1 MKNLVVLYCGGLTAH
16 AFEKVFDGKSA
27 FEKVL
32 DWAEEFRTKIILF
45 TKTDSL
51 AEKEISSILA
61 ASELEILS
69 RPDWSKSLFIS
80 EISSCL
86 KKQDCNVAVV
96 AWGDTPFLNK
106 SLSDQLLEMHEKYA
120 AEYSFADGF
129 PAGLAP
135 EIIDFGACS
144 ILAQLS
150 ENTMKGEGEKPVDRE
165 AIFSVMR
172 GDINSFEI
180 ETLIADE
187 DYRLL
192 RFDFEASSKINFLS
206 CRNLYELAVKEN
218 VPLDDAYALSKL
230 AASSASVMQTV
241 PAFYNIQISSKY
253 NHTSCYSLASVG
265 LNPQAK
271 DFMDINDFKKIIAQI
286 RDYSENSVVS
296 LSAFGEPLL
305 NPSFV
310 DFALEVLE
318 KNDGN
323 HRISLLIES
332 DGLLVSDE
340 MASKISAAAKEKNA
354 EVNWIIYIDAVE
366 QSLYS
371 KIHSCQADDF
381 QKALCAVPLL
391 EKYFEKHVYPQFM
404 RMKSNEEQLE
414 AFYRFWNEKTSPSMG
429 EFIIQKYNSFCSA
442 LPELKSADLSP
453 VNRLPCW
460 HLRRDMTILAD
471 GSVPFCSQL
480 SFPKNAG
487 NILSDGIEKVWSEF
501 RSVMESHL
509 ALVRAINEKG
519 GSGQT
524 DGRNPAGYDGIAD
537 VSDNKC
543 GICDESYTFNF

>member
-1 MKNLVVLYCGGLTAH
+1 MKNLVVLYCGELTAH

-27 FEKVL
+27 FERVL
-32 DWAEEFRTKIILF
+32 DWAKEFGKKIILF
-45 TKTDSL
+45 TKTASF
-51 AEKEISSILA
+51 AEKQISLTLEK
-61 ASELEILS
+61 SETELLS
-69 RPDWSKSLFIS
+69 RPVWSKSLFIS
-80 EISSCL
+80 EISACL
-86 KKQDCNVAVV
+86 KKHDCTAAVI

-106 SLSDQLLEMHEKYA
+106 SLTSQLVEMHEKYA

-129 PAGLAP
+129 PGGLAP
-135 EIIDFGACS
+135 EIIDSGACS

-150 ENTMKGEGEKPVDRE
+150 ENAMKSEGEKPVDRE

-192 RFDFEASSKINFLS
+192 RFEFETSSRINFLA
-206 CRNLYELAVKEN
+206 CKKLYELAAKEN
-218 VPLDDAYALSKL
+218 IPEADAYMLSNL
-230 AASSASVMQTV
+230 AAKSASVLQTV
-241 PAFYNIQISSKY
+241 PAFYNIQISARY
-253 NHTSCYSLASVG
+253 NHTYCYSLESIG
-265 LNPQAK
+265 KNPQAR
-271 DFMDINDFKKIIAQI
+271 DFMDINDFRKIVAQI
-286 RDYSENSVVS
+286 RDYSENAVVS

-310 DFALEVLE
+310 DFALEVVG
-318 KNDGN
+318 KNDEN
-323 HRISLLIES
+323 HKISLLIES

-340 MASKISAAAKEKNA
+340 MAAKISAAVKEKNA

-371 KIHSCQADDF
+371 KIHSCKADDF
-381 QKALCAVPLL
+381 QKALCASPLL

-414 AFYRFWNEKTSPSMG
+414 AFYRFWNEKNSPSFG
-429 EFIIQKYNSFCSA
+429 DFIIQKYNSFCGV

-453 VNRLPCW
+453 VNRIPCW
-460 HLRRDMTILAD
+460 HLRRDMTILSD

-480 SFPKNAG
+480 SFPQKAG
-487 NILSDGIEKVWSEF
+487 NVLTDGIEKVWSEF
-501 RSVMESHL
+501 RSVLEAHL

-519 GSGQT
+519 DSEQK
-524 DGRNPAGYDGIAD
+524 DGRNPAAPA
-537 VSDNKC
+537 DNKC
-543 GICDESYTFNF
+543 GCCDESYTFNF